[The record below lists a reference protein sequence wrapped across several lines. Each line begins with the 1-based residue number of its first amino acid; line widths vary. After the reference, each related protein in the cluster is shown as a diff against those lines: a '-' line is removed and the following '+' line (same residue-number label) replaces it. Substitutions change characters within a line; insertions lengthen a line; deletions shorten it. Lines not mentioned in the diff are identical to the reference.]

1 MSNKLPKRD
10 VLLIVFL
17 GIYCLSVAG
26 FAMSYFLVMYD
37 GLAPQIGSSESTLM
51 KLIVAVGVIAGVTR
65 GAAELVSD
73 VGDAK
78 FKRTVRRSLSYLM
91 RPVEGGAMAIIAYF
105 VFRGGLLVFQQG
117 WPTIN
122 PWGFFAMAGLAGL
135 LAPRLVDR
143 FRHGVSR
150 AVSPSDTLTPDH
162 INQVL
167 EHMLE
172 QVKRS
177 GATDEQKEEAKRRL
191 RDFLQQPLVATLFG
205 AALDDLNGLDE
216 AFPPIMPLP
225 ENNSSEQSSST
236 KIKRV
241 PNKVAD
247 AGRP

>member
-1 MSNKLPKRD
+1 MSDNLPKRN
-10 VLLIVFL
+10 VFLIVFL
-17 GIYCLSVAG
+17 GVYCLSVAG
-26 FAMSYFLVMYD
+26 FAMYYFLVAYD
-37 GLAPQIGSSESTLM
+37 NLNPQIGNSESTLM

-78 FKRTVRRSLSYLM
+78 FKRTVRRSLAYLL

-135 LAPRLVDR
+135 LAPRVVDR
-143 FRHGVSR
+143 FRYR
-150 AVSPSDTLTPDH
+150 ANGGASAGDALTPDQ

-167 EHMLE
+167 QHMLE

-177 GATDEQKEEAKRRL
+177 GATDEQKEDARRRL

-205 AALDDLNGLDE
+205 AALDDLNGLHE
-216 AFPPIMPLP
+216 IQPQTKLP
-225 ENNSSEQSSST
+225 ENNSSITAKANRAPS
-236 KIKRV
+236 
-241 PNKVAD
+241 
-247 AGRP
+247 